1 MIEWDPRRITDFSF
15 ETGLEGVACYVSFRS
30 SSSSSFGRKP
40 FDQVYLNELEK
51 ALRIRNMMVRLKED
65 KILAN
70 LVKDRSLETE
80 LSWKH
85 GLKMLIL

>member
-1 MIEWDPRRITDFSF
+1 MCLFALRRLPHLD
-15 ETGLEGVACYVSFRS
+15 G
-30 SSSSSFGRKP
+30 P